1 MGITNWT
8 SEHHSFGYVVALM
21 LWHSVGLAVGNIVAS
36 GLLQQVT
43 PKVALVCALTITG
56 ICGVV
61 LSLLQDPGVVLIA
74 LLRFVE
80 GCAAAVPLVYLPLW
94 VDEFASSDGYWMSV
108 LQIGVSLGHFFG
120 TLCGASTAQW
130 AATGWRASLLVQT
143 CIITPLIGRV
153 VTSPQVQ
160 VDVPTRIQTA
170 RMDCLTLQG
179 AESSGLQNLLREMRD
194 MIQGMNR
201 NPLTLSLSS
210 TLCILHAIGALLLLW
225 SAPYLFLSADAPSGL
240 WTQILSALVFSSL
253 PSLGCYVGAI
263 CCSRMQ
269 GFKAGMHATA
279 LRISCA
285 FAVLAAMCG
294 PLNSAAEGF
303 LARFLLLCL
312 WLFCCG
318 CLLPILCALLMTSMP
333 SYLRSFN
340 ATSMFLML
348 HLLSFSV
355 APLLVTLLMGCFLRP
370 EKALN
375 FGVALAFWAT
385 TPAAIL
391 LIFTYAREPKS
402 SGPSSLS
409 GVDDLSISD
418 VSYELA
424 RRRISTVPL

>member
-1 MGITNWT
+1 MNATTTATNTYQPELELQMQRLRSWWITAVALVHFDRGAAIVAAMGITQWT
-8 SEHHSFGYVVALM
+8 SRHHSFGYAVALM
-21 LWHSVGLAVGNIVAS
+21 VWHSVGLAVGNIVAS

-43 PKVALVCALTITG
+43 PKVALVSALTITG

-61 LSLLQDPGVVLIA
+61 LSLLQDPGVVLLA

-120 TLCGASTAQW
+120 TLCAASTAQW
-130 AATGWRASLLVQT
+130 ASTGWRASLLVQT
-143 CIITPLIGRV
+143 VIITPLIGRV
-153 VTSPQVQ
+153 ITSPGVQ

-170 RMDCLTLQG
+170 RMDCLT
-179 AESSGLQNLLREMRD
+179 
-194 MIQGMNR
+194 
-201 NPLTLSLSS
+201 
-210 TLCILHAIGALLLLW
+210 
-225 SAPYLFLSADAPSGL
+225 
-240 WTQILSALVFSSL
+240 
-253 PSLGCYVGAI
+253 
-263 CCSRMQ
+263 
-269 GFKAGMHATA
+269 
-279 LRISCA
+279 ISCA

-318 CLLPILCALLMTSMP
+318 SLLPILCALLMTSMP

-340 ATSMFLML
+340 ATSMFLMV
-348 HLLSFSV
+348 HLLSFTV
-355 APLLVTLLMGCFLRP
+355 APVMVTLLMGCFVRP